1 MRILRE
7 VIKKEFLHIIRDPRT
22 LLIILGI
29 PVAQILLF
37 GYVIT
42 NEIKDVE
49 IAVYDKSRDE
59 MTMKLTSKI
68 ISSGYFELKRSISSA
83 GEIEDV
89 FRSGEVKEVVVFG
102 RDFAEK
108 LGRGEVAPLQII
120 TDASDPNTASLLAN
134 YTTGVIMNFARELHP
149 EAEAG
154 AGVAVASRMLFNP
167 RLESVFMFV
176 PGVMALLLTL
186 ISAMIT
192 SLSITREKEQG
203 TMEMLLVSP
212 FRPFHIILGKVAPYV
227 IISFVDT
234 IMIIILA
241 NTVFGLPVRGNLALL
256 LAECAVFIIT
266 ALSLGILISTVTSSQ
281 LVAMMISMVGLM
293 MPTMLLSGFIY
304 PIDNMPRILQVVT
317 HIIPARWLIAII
329 KNVMIKGTG
338 FGAVL
343 KETLVL
349 IGMTV
354 VFLAASIR
362 KFKIR
367 LE

>member
-1 MRILRE
+1 VRILRE
-7 VIKKEFLHIIRDPRT
+7 VIKKEFLHILRDPRT

-29 PVAQILLF
+29 PIAQILLF

-42 NEIKDVE
+42 NEVKDAD
-49 IAVYDKSRDE
+49 IAIYDKSRDE

-68 ISSGYFELKRSISSA
+68 LSSGYFRLKREISSA
-83 GEIEDV
+83 GEIEEA
-89 FRSGEVKEVVVFG
+89 FRAGEVKEVIVFENG
-102 RDFAEK
+102 FARK
-108 LGRGEVAPLQII
+108 LARGEKAPIQII
-120 TDASDPNTASLLAN
+120 ADASDPNTARILNS
-134 YTTGVIMNFARELHP
+134 YTRGVVGSFLGEIHP
-149 EAEAG
+149 ETEEAW
-154 AGVAVASRMLFNP
+154 GVSVATRMMFNQK
-167 RLESVFMFV
+167 LKSVFMFV

-212 FRPFHIILGKVAPYV
+212 FRPFHIILGKVVPYV
-227 IISFVDT
+227 AISFVNT
-234 IMIIILA
+234 IIIIMLA
-241 NTVFGLPVRGNLALL
+241 NTVFGLPVRGSLALL
-256 LAECAVFIIT
+256 LAECMVFIIT

-304 PIDNMPRILQVVT
+304 PIDNMPLALQVISN
-317 HIIPARWLIAII
+317 IIPARWLITII
-329 KNVMIKGTG
+329 KDVMIKGAG
-338 FGAVL
+338 FSAVARETAVL
-343 KETLVL
+343 A
-349 IGMTV
+349 GMTA
-354 VFLAASIR
+354 VFLTASVI

>member
-42 NEIKDVE
+42 NEVKDAD
-49 IAVYDKSRDE
+49 IAIYDKSRDE

-68 ISSGYFELKRSISSA
+68 LSSGYFRLKREISSA
-83 GEIEDV
+83 GDV
-89 FRSGEVKEVVVFG
+89 EETFRAGEVMEVIVFG
-102 RDFAEK
+102 TDFARK
-108 LGRGEVAPLQII
+108 LARGEEAPIQII
-120 TDASDPNTASLLAN
+120 ADASDPNTARILNS
-134 YTTGVIMNFARELHP
+134 YTTAVVAGFLKELNP
-149 EAEAG
+149 EADAPS
-154 AGVAVASRMLFNP
+154 GVTVATRMLFNQK
-167 RLESVFMFV
+167 LKSVFMFV

-212 FRPFHIILGKVAPYV
+212 FRPFHIILGKVVPYV
-227 IISFVDT
+227 VISLVNT
-234 IMIIILA
+234 IVIIILA
-241 NTVFGLPVRGNLALL
+241 NTVFGLPVRGNPALL
-256 LAECAVFIIT
+256 LAECTVFIIT

-304 PIDNMPRILQVVT
+304 PIDNMPVALQVISN
-317 HIIPARWLIAII
+317 IIPARWLITII
-329 KNVMIKGTG
+329 KDVMIKGAG
-338 FGAVL
+338 FSAVARETAVL
-343 KETLVL
+343 AA
-349 IGMTV
+349 MTA
-354 VFLAASIR
+354 VFLAASVI